1 MQVQDLRIGD
11 LVHLKSKGKSFLI
24 TRGVEIDIGCES
36 EDFEPIPLTAPI
48 FDTVKE
54 GDFFLFGKDNYFEM
68 PTFCLSIKASS
79 EGKYTPRLYFQ
90 GGSKNFVNLSD
101 LTYFHE
107 LQLLVKAL
115 TGKEYTDIVNQEKYF

>member
-11 LVHLKSKGKSFLI
+11 LVRLKSKSKSFLI

-36 EDFEPIPLTAPI
+36 EDFEPIPLTDPI
-48 FDTVKE
+48 FDTVKD
-54 GDFFLFGKDNYFEM
+54 GR
-68 PTFCLSIKASS
+68 
-79 EGKYTPRLYFQ
+79 YTPRLYFQ

-115 TGKEYTDIVNQEKYF
+115 TGKEYIDIVNQSKYF